1 MMKTKMFLWLLW
13 AIFIAYTLLLAP
25 LDQPGTLT
33 VIEKMIKLQLEGI
46 NPYLVTVFALMGVW
60 PMVYAC
66 FLFIDERTQ
75 NISAGPAFI
84 ASNGAGIIGLI
95 PYLLLRQP
103 QPQFSGRKDM
113 SIKISDSRWT
123 GHCTFTKYYLAVSL
137 GLVKWRLGR
146 LCQAVAINSFCAF
159 NNLGLLLDGCNI
171 SLSFGR
177 RHGTP
182 RTRGRSH
189 FLGSLSSSAVRAA
202 SLSLSAPPS
211 ARISNRNRHF
221 PTDSRKLKH

>member
-1 MMKTKMFLWLLW
+1 MFLCLLW
-13 AIFIAYTLLLAP
+13 VTFIAYTLRLAP
-25 LDQPGTLT
+25 LDRPETL
-33 VIEKMIKLQLEGI
+33 ILIQKMLKFQLEGI
-46 NPYLVTVFALMGVW
+46 NPYVATVFALMGVW

-66 FLFIDERTQ
+66 FIFIDEKTQ
-75 NISAGPAFI
+75 NISALACFHRFQRPRHHRLNSLLTPPPASATIF
-84 ASNGAGIIGLI
+84 
-95 PYLLLRQP
+95 RP
-103 QPQFSGRKDM
+103 QRYVDQNIRLPLDRD
-113 SIKISDSRWT
+113 
-123 GHCTFTKYYLAVSL
+123 CTFTNYSLAVSL

-171 SLSFGR
+171 SLTSGR

-182 RTRGRSH
+182 RTLGRSH

-211 ARISNRNRHF
+211 ARICNRNPHF
-221 PTDSRKLKH
+221 PTDSPKLKHSKVW